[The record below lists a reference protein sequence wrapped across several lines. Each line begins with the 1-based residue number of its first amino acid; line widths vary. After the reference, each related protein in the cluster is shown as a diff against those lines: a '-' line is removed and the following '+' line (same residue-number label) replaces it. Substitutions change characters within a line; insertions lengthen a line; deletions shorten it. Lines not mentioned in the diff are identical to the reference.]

1 VKLSVARKAVDST
14 LRRILSYT
22 TEIIMSIVL
31 LVVICIPLAFVVPMW
46 LQLILLGR
54 PRNNLALDPVRW
66 FRLDGAV
73 WLTLLLGLVSF
84 VLGYFIIY
92 KLKPGISSEE
102 DLEAEKK
109 IEDEED
115 DELELDME
123 EKELEAEIEEE
134 EFAEEL
140 EATADQS
147 SEELSVDTEDETEDI
162 D

>member
-46 LQLILLGR
+46 LQLILLNR

-102 DLEAEKK
+102 NLEAEKK

-123 EKELEAEIEEE
+123 EKELEAETEEE
-134 EFAEEL
+134 ESAEEL
-140 EATADQS
+140 ETTADQS
-147 SEELSVDTEDETEDI
+147 SEELSVDTEDETEEI

>member
-1 VKLSVARKAVDST
+1 MKLSVARKAVDST

-123 EKELEAEIEEE
+123 EKELDAEIEEE

-147 SEELSVDTEDETEDI
+147 SEELSVDTEDETEEI

>member
-1 VKLSVARKAVDST
+1 MKLSVARKAVDST

>member
-1 VKLSVARKAVDST
+1 
-14 LRRILSYT
+14 
-22 TEIIMSIVL
+22 MSIVL

-123 EKELEAEIEEE
+123 EKELDAEIEEE